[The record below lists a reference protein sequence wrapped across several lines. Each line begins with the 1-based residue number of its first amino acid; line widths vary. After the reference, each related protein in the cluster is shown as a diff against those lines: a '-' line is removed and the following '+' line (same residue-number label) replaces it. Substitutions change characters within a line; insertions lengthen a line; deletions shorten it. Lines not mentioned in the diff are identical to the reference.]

1 MDKCFDK
8 PRKDVSLHPK
18 LLGEHTFILILAM
31 KKNVYFLL
39 ALLLIGLSACDNAP
53 KFEVQGEINGAEDK
67 MLYLEASGLDGIV
80 ALDSAKL
87 GSSGSFSFAQKRPE
101 SPEFYRLRLDN
112 KVINFAV
119 DSTETVSVKAEIND
133 FATAY
138 RIEGSENNLKIKELV
153 LLQADLQKNVDKLG
167 QNRNIPAGIAQDS
180 LLAMVN
186 NYKNKVKREYI
197 FAAPNMPY
205 AYFALFQSLNGYMI
219 FDPLTNK
226 EDVKCFAAV
235 ATSLNNAY
243 PHADRSRNLYNMVI
257 KGMKNTR
264 TPRQQTMEIPEDKI
278 KEASIIDIQLKDL
291 KGNTRSLT
299 DLKGKVVLID
309 FTVYNNAMS
318 AAHNLALRELYNK
331 YASQGFEIY
340 QISLDGDEHFWKT
353 SADNLP
359 WVCVRDANGAYSSY
373 ISLYNVTNLPSVF
386 LVNRNNE
393 LSARGENIK
402 DLDEAIKKLL

>member
-1 MDKCFDK
+1 
-8 PRKDVSLHPK
+8 
-18 LLGEHTFILILAM
+18 M

-39 ALLLIGLSACDNAP
+39 ALLLIGLSACDNEP
-53 KFEVQGEINGAEDK
+53 KFKVQGEIDGAEDK
-67 MLYLEASGLDGIV
+67 TLYLEASGLDGIV
-80 ALDSAKL
+80 ALDSTRL
-87 GSSGSFSFAQKRPE
+87 GSGGSFSFAQKRPE

-119 DSTETVSVKAEIND
+119 DSTETVTIKAAPAD
-133 FATAY
+133 FATGY
-138 RIEGSENNLKIKELV
+138 QIEGSENNLKIKELV
-153 LLQADLQKNVDKLG
+153 LLQADLQKNVDKLA

-180 LLAMVN
+180 LQSMVN
-186 NYKNKVKREYI
+186 RYKNKVKREYI

-226 EDVKCFAAV
+226 DDVKCFAAV

-264 TPRQQTMEIPEDKI
+264 APRQQAMDIPEDKI

-299 DLKGKVVLID
+299 ELKGKVVLID

-331 YASQGFEIY
+331 YAAQGFEIY

-359 WVCVRDANGAYSSY
+359 WVCVRDANGVYSSY
-373 ISLYNVTNLPSVF
+373 VSLYNVTNLPSIF
-386 LVNRNNE
+386 LVNRDNE
-393 LSARGENIK
+393 LSARGENIQ
-402 DLDEAIKKLL
+402 DLDESIKKLL